1 MPGRLKRVTGFIVGV
16 FAIVHLASAADREA
30 AVADIRAKFAEDGK
44 LTIDLTARR
53 VPRRDP
59 AWKPAADIDHWLNQ
73 QPMGVLHEA
82 VDQAIQGGSMEE
94 RVIALR
100 VYSNDVDMGDMTL
113 NPAYRPILLDLLAKD
128 DMKTVAY
135 TDALVWTLKFNYPS
149 RETLFTFMDA
159 AKRAPTYSDREGLL
173 HSAAYL
179 CGIEWPGI
187 NDESRGPQVEKVLS
201 DFESWFAQNK
211 DRIQFTRK
219 GKFSLKGP
227 KGTVEQPGLSA
238 EDRQRIRQDPACVLS
253 LMGMMM
259 GRDGEDMAKAGE
271 LNSTCGPALFG
282 AEGSKAFGASLA
294 DATAGDNPS
303 VENQINLSSLA
314 GRYPV
319 VDAGI
324 LAAVYVVGYD
334 AEPAN
339 LEMAREA
346 LMQVNPADVRRVAE
360 GEPEALVKKAQAL
373 ANTDRKSGRD

>member
-173 HSAAYL
+173 DSAAYL

-187 NDESRGPQVEKVLS
+187 NAESRGPQVEKVLS
-201 DFESWFAQNK
+201 DFESWFALNK

-219 GKFSLKGP
+219 GKFSLKGT